1 MKEFGQLKAI
11 SPEEIIYGFLA
22 AVARDIRKGEAEE
35 VLQGWR
41 SVALCTHMKFIVV
54 QDTKDLLQR
63 SISIREKVT
72 SKYDAVA
79 RTTMQR
85 ILEVMAFKAVHEQTA
100 GKLASSKVAE
110 LWKQAVEES
119 SSNLTDRVSPD
130 YVDVAIRVYEKV
142 LMREGGSWP
151 GSWT

>member
-1 MKEFGQLKAI
+1 
-11 SPEEIIYGFLA
+11 
-22 AVARDIRKGEAEE
+22 
-35 VLQGWR
+35 
-41 SVALCTHMKFIVV
+41 MKFIVV

-85 ILEVMAFKAVHEQTA
+85 ILEVMAFKAEQTA

-119 SSNLTDRVSPD
+119 SSNLTECPRT
-130 YVDVAIRVYEKV
+130 RRFGC
-142 LMREGGSWP
+142 MRRS
-151 GSWT
+151 S